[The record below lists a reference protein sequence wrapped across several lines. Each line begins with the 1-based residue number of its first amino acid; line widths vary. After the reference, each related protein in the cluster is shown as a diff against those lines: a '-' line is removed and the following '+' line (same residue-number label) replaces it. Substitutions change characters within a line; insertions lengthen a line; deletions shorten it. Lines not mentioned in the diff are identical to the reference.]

1 MLKALYD
8 YAIQNDLILPAG
20 FVQKPVKAYICLSIK
35 GAFLNVIEGATLPC
49 PDIGSLAN
57 GPDKCNSLAE
67 KRSVILPETPTPKSS
82 YFHQLLADGGQQEPM
97 LQVCLSALETP
108 ETVRAINS
116 ALDRVK
122 IKSSDRISFCV
133 DGEPVLNSRA
143 VRTWWTEFRKQFQP
157 GGAQSV
163 CLITGQPTVPMATVP
178 SINGLQVVGG
188 HASGD
193 ALICF
198 DKSAFCSY
206 GLKKGAN
213 APVSEEAFAGVKAAL
228 DDLLRDAPVLAGMKF
243 VHWYDKPLPQELDE
257 FAAFFG
263 GGPAEEE
270 ETDPDEARAL
280 ADKLVSSLDSG
291 GQAAALPNE
300 YFILLLSGAGGRVM
314 LRHYERGSYQV
325 LQTALSA
332 WNEDLMLLN
341 GAGTGF
347 IRPVKLKARLIRL
360 LSRQKNDKKVFQR
373 LDKELSGLT
382 PAVIRAILSNSELP
396 DAVASRALAYIRSQ
410 MTDTDSDNKIQS
422 TPETKRKSQSVPD
435 GLACQW
441 LKVWLLRRERAKKQK
456 ESISVGYNAAHPNP
470 AYHCGALV
478 AVYGAIQKTAMPD
491 VNTSVIDRYYD
502 AAGQTPALTLGQ
514 LQRLS
519 NHHLGKISTLREYY
533 ESKLNQI
540 SDSIGVT
547 IPATLTLED
556 QAYFALGYRQTCSQL
571 AYDAAERKAQRK
583 GNNSNEELGGN

>member
-1 MLKALYD
+1 MLRALYD
-8 YAIQNDLILPAG
+8 YALQNDLILPAG
-20 FVQKPVKAYICLSIK
+20 FVQKPVKAYIWLSAN
-35 GAFLNVIEGATLPC
+35 GTFSGVTEGATLPC

-57 GPDKCNSLAE
+57 GPDKCNPLAE
-67 KRSVILPETPTPKSS
+67 KRSVVLPEAPTPKSS
-82 YFHQLLADGGQQEPM
+82 YFRQLLADGGRQEPM
-97 LQVCLSALETP
+97 LQVCLSALESS
-108 ETVRAINS
+108 ETVQSIDS
-116 ALDRVK
+116 ALDRIKVK
-122 IKSSDRISFCV
+122 PSDRISFCV
-133 DGEPVLNSRA
+133 DGEPVLNSSA
-143 VRTWWTEFRKQFQP
+143 VRTWWMEFRKQFRAD
-157 GGAQSV
+157 GAQSP
-163 CLITGQPTVPMATVP
+163 CLITGQSIVPPATVP

-188 HASGD
+188 HSSGD

-228 DDLLRDAPVLAGMKF
+228 DDLLKDAPVLAGMKF
-243 VHWYDKPLPQELDE
+243 VHWYDKPLSQDE
-257 FAAFFG
+257 EDKLVALFG
-263 GGPAEEE
+263 GEPAEEE
-270 ETDPDEARAL
+270 EADPNEARAL
-280 ADKLVSSLDSG
+280 ADALVSSLDSG
-291 GQAAALPNE
+291 GRAAALPNE

-314 LRHYERGSYQV
+314 LRHYERGSYQA

-341 GAGTGF
+341 GRGTGL
-347 IRPVKLKARLIRL
+347 IRPVKLKIRLIRL

-410 MTDTDSDNKIQS
+410 MTDTDPDN
-422 TPETKRKSQSVPD
+422 KSQSIPD

-456 ESISVGYNAAHPNP
+456 ESISVGYNAAHPSP

-478 AVYGAIQKTAMPD
+478 AAYGAIQKTAMPD
-491 VNTSVIDRYYD
+491 VNASIIDRYYD
-502 AAGQTPALTLGQ
+502 AASQTPALTLGQ

-519 NHHLGKISTLREYY
+519 NYHLGKILSFSIRNYY
-533 ESKLNQI
+533 ESMLNQI
-540 SDSIGVT
+540 SDSIGDT
-547 IPATLTLED
+547 IPVALNLED
-556 QAYFALGYRQTCSQL
+556 QAYFALGYRQTCSKI
-571 AYDAAERKAQRK
+571 ARDAAERRAKQK
-583 GNNSNEELGGN
+583 EKDSKEEMGGN